1 MKITAISVTNTSI
14 IIPKVDTGSRDRVL
28 AVIKRRSQSTYGEE
42 SGIDRFNRYRI
53 DVLKEVTV
61 SGELLNPFDTLKQ
74 ESSE

>member
-1 MKITAISVTNTSI
+1 MKITAIPVTNTSI

-61 SGELLNPFDTLKQ
+61 NGELVNSFDTLKQ
-74 ESSE
+74 EISE